1 MPDHEIA
8 ALSGLELLTAVASGK
23 IPSPPMA
30 HTMGFRLT
38 EVGNGQAT
46 FECPIDRRL
55 LNPFGTVHGGVA
67 LALLD
72 SAAGCALHTLLPAGT
87 GYTSIETK
95 ANYTQPLTVESG
107 TVRAVGTVLSKGKRI
122 ATAEAKLFAEDGTL
136 VAHGSSTLMILGK
149 VPWKH

>member
-1 MPDHEIA
+1 MDLLLA
-8 ALSGLELLTAVASGK
+8 VVSGA

-30 HTMGFRLT
+30 HTMGFFLV
-38 EVGNGQAT
+38 EVAEGQAT
-46 FECPIDRRL
+46 FQCTIDRRL

-72 SAAGCALHTLLPAGT
+72 SAAGCAVHTLLPAGA

-107 TVRAVGTVLSKGKRI
+107 TVRAEGRVLSKGKRI
-122 ATAEAKLFAEDGTL
+122 ATAEAKMFAEDGTL
-136 VAHGSSTLMILGK
+136 VAHGSSTLMILDK
-149 VPWKH
+149 VPWRH